1 MSSLSFTLFSLGV
14 FAVFLLL
21 LRNASKLGSFFVYI
35 LVLGS
40 LYDYVTELI
49 GVNISSTYYYGP
61 FFLRICTGG
70 GSLEPPADACS
81 VPNHCIPVAVIL
93 MEACILLT
101 VIRTTDLLAPPSW
114 VKPFLDAAISVNIDI
129 MLDPITSTSSWCDQG
144 VGDSFGGLGFWTWVT
159 SADFPGHW
167 FGVPLFNYVSWYA
180 DTLAFVIAIRL
191 VMYLYLEHRTD
202 AFSAFKGALMT
213 VGLLIPL
220 EGVIN
225 LSHTAVFHRSSS
237 ASWQW
242 TVALLIAAFN
252 VVIVA
257 ATIRRFRFDSPPE
270 WPLVSASAFLFA
282 FGLGHLLWAPSLS
295 DQRGPLLVVWAVTF
309 VVNVAYYVAPYG
321 KWLWRSRT
329 GEPAAA

>member
-1 MSSLSFTLFSLGV
+1 MSSLPFTLFSLGV
-14 FAVFLLL
+14 AAVCLLL
-21 LRNASKLGSFFVYI
+21 LRHASKLGSFFVYI

-70 GSLEPPADACS
+70 GSLEAPADVCS

-114 VKPFLDAAISVNIDI
+114 VRPFLDAAISVNIDV
-129 MLDPITSTSSWCDQG
+129 MLDPIASTSSWCDQG
-144 VGDSFGGLGFWTWVT
+144 AGTSFGGLGFWTWVT
-159 SADFPGHW
+159 SGEFPGHW

-180 DTLAFVIAIRL
+180 DTLTFVIAIRL
-191 VMYLYLEHRTD
+191 VMHVYLKHRTD

-213 VGLLIPL
+213 VVLLIPL

-225 LSHTAVFHRSSS
+225 LSHTAVINRSSS

-242 TVALLIAAFN
+242 TVALTIVGWN

-257 ATIRRFRFDSPPE
+257 ATVRKFRFDSPPE
-270 WPLVSASAFLFA
+270 WPLVVAPMFFFA
-282 FGLGHLLWAPSLS
+282 FGLGHLLWAPSLR
-295 DQRGPLLVVWAVTF
+295 DQREALLVVWAVTF
-309 VVNVAYYVAPYG
+309 AINVAYYLAPYS
-321 KWLWRSRT
+321 KRWLKSS
-329 GEPAAA
+329 AV